1 MATEKS
7 QWKALKDC
15 FPHPGNGCVDKN
27 ACTHAHLGVSLWG
40 TASGPDYCLFP
51 SRQHPRWAWGLEAGM
66 VARILSITS
75 PFFAWKMPV
84 LCAKG
89 RTKLSKY

>member
-51 SRQHPRWAWGLEAGM
+51 SRQHPRWGLGAGGWYGGKDTEHYF
-66 VARILSITS
+66 S
-75 PFFAWKMPV
+75 F
-84 LCAKG
+84 LCLENACP
-89 RTKLSKY
+89 LC